1 MTPVHVATALM
12 VRVRWPAEVPVDL
25 GRDEARERAR
35 LELADPVYNAEPPL
49 LQRLVEWVLQ
59 LLGELFSST
68 AGVLSGPIGMAVL
81 AGLLVLLVVLV
92 LRRAGPLV
100 RRAPTTGVLFSPG
113 RRTAD
118 EYRRDADA
126 AAARGDWRAAVV
138 ERYRAVIAGLEE
150 RGVLDRRP
158 DRTAD
163 EAAADAGTAL
173 PSIDAPLAAGARL
186 FDGVLYGDLSATA
199 DDDAALRR
207 LDDDAR
213 ATRPSRSPAPAGTGP
228 VVSS

>member
-1 MTPVHVATALM
+1 MTPVHVSTALM
-12 VRVRWPAEVPVDL
+12 TLVGWPADVPVDL

-35 LELADPVYNAEPPL
+35 LELADPVYDAEPPL
-49 LQRLVEWVLQ
+49 LQRVVEWVLQ

-68 AGVLSGPIGMAVL
+68 AGVLSGPIGVAVL
-81 AGLLVLLVVLV
+81 VGLLVLVVVVV
-92 LRRAGPLV
+92 LRRTGPLA

-113 RRTAD
+113 WRTAD
-118 EYRRDADA
+118 EHRRDADA

-150 RGVLDRRP
+150 RGMLDRRP

-163 EAAADAGTAL
+163 EAAAAAGTVL
-173 PSIDAPLAAGARL
+173 PAIGPRLTAGARL
-186 FDGVLYGDLSATA
+186 FDRVLYGNRSATA

-213 ATRPSRSPAPAGTGP
+213 TARPSRSPAPAGTGP
-228 VVSS
+228 AVPS

>member
-1 MTPVHVATALM
+1 
-12 VRVRWPAEVPVDL
+12 
-25 GRDEARERAR
+25 
-35 LELADPVYNAEPPL
+35 
-49 LQRLVEWVLQ
+49 
-59 LLGELFSST
+59 
-68 AGVLSGPIGMAVL
+68 
-81 AGLLVLLVVLV
+81 
-92 LRRAGPLV
+92 
-100 RRAPTTGVLFSPG
+100 PG

-118 EYRRDADA
+118 EYRRNADA

-138 ERYRAVIAGLEE
+138 ERFRAVIAGLEE

-213 ATRPSRSPAPAGTGP
+213 TARPSRSPAPAGTGP
-228 VVSS
+228 AVPS